1 MRSLLRFFRLFDA
14 RMRAGL
20 SLVAVL
26 LIAQVGLQ
34 AQTGGGTIQGVVKDS
49 SDAVI
54 VGARI
59 VATNAETLVKSETRS
74 NEIGFYVLPGL
85 RPGPYRV
92 AVESPGMEEW
102 QGEMRLQVGQTAVV
116 DPVMRTGTT
125 TERITVVGNVTPLV
139 TSESPTLGNVVERAR
154 IEQLPLNGRL
164 MQSLIPATTPGVEGS
179 GVPLNTGSASV
190 SASNPTV
197 YGIRFGMQ
205 FLQDGAV
212 LANRTWGGIVNRP
225 PGMDTVEEMRV
236 ETNTS
241 SAKFSSPA
249 TTVLSTRSGTNTF
262 HGSAFETARNNGLGV
277 ARARQDFYSKPPQLI
292 RNEFGVSGGGPV
304 FLPKIYNGRNRTFFF
319 FGWEAFRN
327 AYSATAVTSVHT
339 MAMRQ
344 GDFGGL
350 VDGAGRRYTLYD
362 PWSTDASSSMQ
373 A

>member
-26 LIAQVGLQ
+26 LIAQVGLL

-154 IEQLPLNGRL
+154 IE
-164 MQSLIPATTPGVEGS
+164 
-179 GVPLNTGSASV
+179 
-190 SASNPTV
+190 
-197 YGIRFGMQ
+197 
-205 FLQDGAV
+205 
-212 LANRTWGGIVNRP
+212 
-225 PGMDTVEEMRV
+225 
-236 ETNTS
+236 
-241 SAKFSSPA
+241 
-249 TTVLSTRSGTNTF
+249 
-262 HGSAFETARNNGLGV
+262 
-277 ARARQDFYSKPPQLI
+277 
-292 RNEFGVSGGGPV
+292 
-304 FLPKIYNGRNRTFFF
+304 
-319 FGWEAFRN
+319 
-327 AYSATAVTSVHT
+327 
-339 MAMRQ
+339 
-344 GDFGGL
+344 
-350 VDGAGRRYTLYD
+350 
-362 PWSTDASSSMQ
+362 
-373 A
+373 